1 MLSKNKIIREDL
13 DKTHNKQNR
22 KRHTMYQYNDAFEK
36 CIAYFEGDELAAKV
50 FLDKYALKDNSG
62 NLLEETPKMM
72 HRRIAKEFARIES
85 KKFENPLSEDEIFA
99 LLDRFKY
106 VVPQGSPMFGIG
118 NNFQIISLS
127 NCYVVESPEDSYG
140 GIMRTDEMLAQISKR
155 RGGVGVDISKLRP
168 ALAPVKN
175 AARSSTGITSW
186 MERYSNT
193 IREVGQS
200 GRRGALMLSINVAH
214 KDVESFITVKNDDT
228 KVTGANVSVLLSDEF
243 LNAVEKDEDFRL
255 RFPVDAPPSD
265 SDKVVKARDLWK
277 KIIHNAWLRAEPGLL
292 FWDKVTKYNAVDC
305 YADEGFE
312 TISTNP
318 CSELPLC
325 SWDSCRLMV
334 LNLFSYVVNPFTKDA
349 YFDYDLFTKHGE
361 ILQRLMDDMI
371 DMELEKIQAIIE
383 KVKKDPEDKHIK
395 QRELDLWKTVYDKCQ
410 KGRRTGTG
418 ITALGD
424 TLAALGVGYGNEESI
439 AITGKIMRTL
449 CLSSFRSS
457 MQMAKDLGAF
467 TVFNWEKE
475 KNSEFLLMIK
485 EHDPKLYN
493 DIAKYGRRNI
503 ANLTIAPTGSVSIM
517 TQTTSGIEPLF
528 MLFPYT
534 RRKKINP
541 TDKNAR
547 TDFVD
552 QNGDHWQEFEVY
564 HPKVKMWM
572 DTTGK
577 KDLKESPWFGYC
589 AEDIDWVAAVKLQ
602 AEAQKYVDHAISKT
616 VNLPED
622 VTEEQVA
629 KIYEAAWKFG
639 CKGMTVYRK
648 NCRTGV
654 LVEKPTKDDK
664 KTQKIAKNDAPK
676 RPSSIDAEVHFP
688 IIKGEPY
695 YVIVGLLE
703 GDPYEVF
710 AGLNHQNNEQ
720 IIKKGNAKGKLLKK
734 ARGKYV
740 YVADGETSCD
750 LTNINNHENG
760 DALCRMLSTAL
771 RHGADI
777 SFVVHQ
783 LEKTEGDLAGLSKIL
798 ARTLKKYIQD
808 GTKVHGEECPECKS
822 TNIQR
827 DDGCVV
833 CRDCG
838 WTKCG

>member
-1 MLSKNKIIREDL
+1 MFKYEA
-13 DKTHNKQNR
+13 
-22 KRHTMYQYNDAFEK
+22 AFEK
-36 CIAYFEGDELAAKV
+36 SVAYFNGDELAAKV
-50 FLDKYALKDNSG
+50 FLDKYALKDNDG
-62 NLLEETPKMM
+62 NLLEETPTDM
-72 HRRIAKEFARIES
+72 HHRIAKEFARIEK
-85 KKFENPLSEDEIFA
+85 KKFKNPLTEEEIFG

-118 NNFQIISLS
+118 NNHQIISLS

-140 GIMRTDEMLAQISKR
+140 GIMRVDEMLAQISKR

-168 ALAPVKN
+168 AGASVKN

-214 KDVESFITVKNDDT
+214 KDVESFIQVKNDDT

-243 LNAVEKDEDFRL
+243 LQAVEKDEDFRL

-265 SDKVVKARDLWK
+265 SDKVVKAKDLWK

-292 FWDKVTKYNAVDC
+292 FWDKVTQYNAVDC
-305 YADEGFE
+305 YADEGYK

-325 SWDSCRLMV
+325 AFDSCRLMV

-349 YFDYDLFTKHGE
+349 YFDYDLFAKHGVL
-361 ILQRLMDDMI
+361 LQRLMDDMI
-371 DMELEKIQAIIE
+371 DMELEKVHHIIE
-383 KVKKDPEDKHIK
+383 KVKKDPEDKLIR
-395 QRELDLWKTVYDKCQ
+395 QRELDLWKTIYDKCER
-410 KGRRTGTG
+410 GRRTGTG

-424 TLAALGVGYGNEESI
+424 TLAALNVPYGSDASI
-439 AITGKIMRTL
+439 EATGKIMRTL

-457 MQMAKDLGAF
+457 SDMAKEIGAF
-467 TVFNWEKE
+467 PIWSWEKE
-475 KNSEFLLMIK
+475 KNSDFLLMIK
-485 EHDPKLYN
+485 KYDSKLYD
-493 DIAKYGRRNI
+493 DISKNGRRNI

-528 MLFPYT
+528 MLNPYT
-534 RRKKINP
+534 RRKKVNP
-541 TDKNAR
+541 TDKNVR
-547 TDFVD
+547 VDFKD
-552 QNGDHWQEFEVY
+552 QNGDCWQEFEVI
-564 HPKVKMWM
+564 HPKVAMWRSI
-572 DTTGK
+572 TGNTN
-577 KDLKESPWFGYC
+577 LQQSPWFGCC

-602 AEAQKYVDHAISKT
+602 AEAQKFVDHAISKT

-629 KIYEAAWKFG
+629 AIYEAAWKYG

-654 LVEKPTKDDK
+654 LIEKPKKEDK
-664 KTQKIAKNDAPK
+664 ALKQKIQKNDAPK
-676 RPSSIDAEVHFP
+676 RPASIEAEVHFP
-688 IIKGEPY
+688 IIKGDPY

-710 AGLNHQNNEQ
+710 AGINLENGES
-720 IIKKGNAKGKLLKK
+720 IIKKGANKGKLLKK

-740 YVADGETSCD
+740 FAWDGESSCD
-750 LTNINNHENG
+750 LTKMQPIPVCLIP
-760 DALCRMLSTAL
+760 D
-771 RHGADI
+771 
-777 SFVVHQ
+777 
-783 LEKTEGDLAGLSKIL
+783 
-798 ARTLKKYIQD
+798 KYR
-808 GTKVHGEECPECKS
+808 K
-822 TNIQR
+822 
-827 DDGCVV
+827 
-833 CRDCG
+833 
-838 WTKCG
+838 

>member
-1 MLSKNKIIREDL
+1 
-13 DKTHNKQNR
+13 
-22 KRHTMYQYNDAFEK
+22 MYTYENAFE
-36 CIAYFEGDELAAKV
+36 ASVSYFEGDELAAKV
-50 FLDKYALKDNSG
+50 FLDKYALRDNNG
-62 NLLEETPKMM
+62 NLLESTPSDM
-72 HRRIAKEFARIES
+72 HKRLAKEFARIES
-85 KKFENPLSEDEIFA
+85 KKFKDPISENKFFE

-118 NNFQIISLS
+118 NNNQIISLS
-127 NCYVVESPEDSYG
+127 NCYVVESPDDSYG

-168 ALAPVKN
+168 AQAPVKN

-214 KDVESFITVKNDDT
+214 KEVENFITVKNDDT

-243 LNAVEKDEDFRL
+243 LKAVENDDTFRL
-255 RFPVDAPPSD
+255 RFPVDAPPSEN
-265 SDKVVKARDLWK
+265 DKIVKAKELWS

-292 FWDKVTKYNAVDC
+292 FWDKVTQYNAVDC
-305 YADEGFE
+305 YADEGFK

-349 YFDYDLFTKHGE
+349 YFDFELFSKHGQ
-361 ILQRLMDDMI
+361 IIQRMMDDMI
-371 DMELEKIQAIIE
+371 DMELEKIQSIIE
-383 KVKKDPEDKHIK
+383 KVKKDPEDKSIK
-395 QRELDLWKTVYDKCQ
+395 QRELDLWKTVYDKCE

-424 TLAALGVGYGNEESI
+424 TLAALGIGYGSDESI
-439 AITGKIMRTL
+439 ETTGKIMRTL
-449 CLSSFRSS
+449 CLASFRSS
-457 MQMAKDLGAF
+457 MEMARELGPF
-467 TVFNWEKE
+467 KIWNWEKE
-475 KNSEFLLMIK
+475 KDSQFLQMIR
-485 EHDPKLYN
+485 ENDPELYN
-493 DIAKYGRRNI
+493 DISIHGRRNI

-528 MLFPYT
+528 MLNPYT
-534 RRKKINP
+534 RRKKVNP
-541 TDKNAR
+541 TDKNVR
-547 TDFVD
+547 IDFRD
-552 QNGDHWQEFEVY
+552 QNGDCWQEFEVI
-564 HPKVKMWM
+564 HPKVAQWRKVA
-572 DTTGK
+572 GCS
-577 KDLKESPWFGYC
+577 DLSKSPWYGHC

-622 VTEEQVA
+622 VTEDQVA
-629 KIYEAAWKFG
+629 KIYEAAWRFG

-654 LVEKPTKDDK
+654 LIEKPKKETKVSEN
-664 KTQKIAKNDAPK
+664 KIIKNDAPK
-676 RPSSIDAEVHFP
+676 RPQEIDAEVHFP

-695 YVIVGLLE
+695 YVVVGLLE

-710 AGLNHQNNEQ
+710 AGQNLLNDQPM
-720 IIKKGNAKGKLLKK
+720 IKKNLSKGLLKK
-734 ARGKYV
+734 KARSNYLFMSNDES
-740 YVADGETSCD
+740 YP

-760 DALCRMLSTAL
+760 DALCRMVSTAL
-771 RHGADI
+771 RHGTSI
-777 SFVVHQ
+777 EFVVHQ
-783 LEKTEGDLAGLSKIL
+783 LEKTKGDLASLSKVL
-798 ARTLKKYIQD
+798 ARTLKKYIKD

-822 TNIQR
+822 ANIQR
-827 DDGCVV
+827 DDGCIV

-838 WTKCG
+838 WSKCG

>member
-1 MLSKNKIIREDL
+1 
-13 DKTHNKQNR
+13 
-22 KRHTMYQYNDAFEK
+22 MYQYNDAFEK

-50 FLDKYALKDNSG
+50 FLDKYALRDNDG
-62 NLLEETPKMM
+62 NLLEETPTDM
-72 HRRIAKEFARIES
+72 HHRIAKEFARIEE
-85 KKFENPLSEDEIFA
+85 KKFKKPLKEEEIFG
-99 LLDRFKY
+99 LLDRFRY

-118 NNFQIISLS
+118 NNFQTISLS

-140 GIMRTDEMLAQISKR
+140 GIMRVDEMLAQISKR

-168 ALAPVKN
+168 AGASVKN

-200 GRRGALMLSINVAH
+200 GRRGALMLSIDVAH
-214 KDVESFITVKNDDT
+214 KDIENFITVKNDNT

-243 LNAVEKDEDFRL
+243 LQAVENDDNYRL
-255 RFPVDAPPSD
+255 RFPVDAEAS
-265 SDKVVKARDLWK
+265 SNDKIVKARDLWK

-292 FWDKVTKYNAVDC
+292 FWDRVTKYNAVDC
-305 YADEGFE
+305 YADEGYK

-325 SWDSCRLMV
+325 SYDSCRLMV
-334 LNLFSYVVNPFTKDA
+334 LNLFSYVVNPFTKNA
-349 YFDYDLFTKHGE
+349 SFDYELFSKHGE
-361 ILQRLMDDMI
+361 LLQRLMDDMI
-371 DMELEKIQAIIE
+371 DMELEKIQQIID
-383 KVKKDPEDKHIK
+383 KIKKDPEDKQIK
-395 QRELDLWKTVYDKCQ
+395 QRELDLWKTVYEKCSN
-410 KGRRTGTG
+410 GRRTGTG

-424 TLAALGVGYGNEESI
+424 TLAALGVGYGTEESI
-439 AITGKIMRTL
+439 EITGKIMKTL

-457 MQMAKDLGAF
+457 CDMAKEVGAF
-467 TVFNWEKE
+467 PIWQWQKE
-475 KNSEFLLMIK
+475 KDSEFLLMIK
-485 EHDPKLYN
+485 EHDSKLYT
-493 DIAKYGRRNI
+493 DISKHGRRNI

-547 TDFVD
+547 TDFID
-552 QNGDHWQEFEVY
+552 QIGDHWQEFEVY
-564 HPKVKMWM
+564 HPKVNMWM
-572 DTTGK
+572 QVTGE
-577 KDLKESPWFGYC
+577 KDLKKSPWFNHC

-602 AEAQKYVDHAISKT
+602 AEAQKFVDHAISKT

-629 KIYEAAWKFG
+629 KIYEAAWKYG

-654 LVEKPTKDDK
+654 LVEKPTKK
-664 KTQKIAKNDAPK
+664 EEKLSIIKNDAPK
-676 RPSSIDAEVHFP
+676 RPQIIEADVHYP

-695 YVIVGLLE
+695 YVVVGLLE

-710 AGLNHQNNEQ
+710 AGVNADENNKPF
-720 IIKKGNAKGKLLKK
+720 INKTHANGNLKKK
-734 ARGKYV
+734 ARGNYV
-740 YVADGETSCD
+740 FIANNETFD

-760 DALCRMLSTAL
+760 DALCRMVSTAL
-771 RHGADI
+771 RHGTSI
-777 SFVVHQ
+777 EFVVHQ
-783 LEKTEGDLAGLSKIL
+783 LEKTKGDLASLSKVL
-798 ARTLKKYIQD
+798 ARTLKKYIKD
-808 GTKVHGEECPECKS
+808 GTKVSGENCPSCES
-822 TNIQR
+822 ESVERT
-827 DDGCVV
+827 DGCVT
-833 CRDCG
+833 CKSCG
-838 WTKCG
+838 WTKCS

>member
-1 MLSKNKIIREDL
+1 MVTYEN
-13 DKTHNKQNR
+13 
-22 KRHTMYQYNDAFEK
+22 AFEA
-36 CIAYFEGDELAAKV
+36 CVVYFAGDELAAKV
-50 FLDKYALKDNSG
+50 FLDKYALRDNDG
-62 NLLEETPKMM
+62 NLLETTPVDM
-72 HRRIAKEFARIES
+72 HHRIAKEFSRIEK
-85 KKFENPLSEDEIFA
+85 KKFKNPLSEDEVFA

-118 NNFQIISLS
+118 NNHQIISLS

-140 GIMRTDEMLAQISKR
+140 GIMRVDEMLAQISKR

-168 ALAPVKN
+168 SGASVKN

-214 KDVESFITVKNDDT
+214 KDVENFITVKNDDT

-255 RFPVDAPPSD
+255 RFPVDAPPCD
-265 SDKVVKARDLWK
+265 NDKIVKARDLWK
-277 KIIHNAWLRAEPGLL
+277 KIIRNAWLRAEPGLL

-305 YADEGFE
+305 YADKGYE

-325 SWDSCRLMV
+325 SFDSCRLMV

-349 YFDYDLFTKHGE
+349 YFDYDLFSQHGV

-371 DMELEKIQAIIE
+371 DMELEKIQQIID
-383 KVKKDPEDKHIK
+383 KVKKDPEDKQIK
-395 QRELDLWKTVYDKCQ
+395 QRELDLWKTVYEKCNN
-410 KGRRTGTG
+410 GRRTGTG

-424 TLAALGVGYGNEESI
+424 TLAALGVPYGSKESI
-439 AITGKIMRTL
+439 STTGKIMQTL
-449 CLSSFRSS
+449 CLASFKSSCD
-457 MQMAKDLGAF
+457 MAKEVGAF
-467 TVFNWEKE
+467 PIWDWNKE
-475 KNSEFLLMIK
+475 KDSEFLLMIK
-485 EHDPKLYN
+485 EHDPKLYE
-493 DIAKYGRRNI
+493 DISKHGRRNI

-528 MLFPYT
+528 MLNPYT
-534 RRKKINP
+534 RRKKVNP
-541 TDKNAR
+541 TDKNVR
-547 TDFVD
+547 IDFKD
-552 QNGDHWQEFEVY
+552 QNGDCWQEFEVI
-564 HPKVKMWM
+564 HPKVAMWR
-572 DTTGK
+572 TITGNTN
-577 KDLKESPWFGYC
+577 LQESPWFGCC
-589 AEDIDWVAAVKLQ
+589 AEDIDWVAAVELQ

-654 LVEKPTKDDK
+654 LVEKPK
-664 KTQKIAKNDAPK
+664 KEIKEEKQKICKNDAPK
-676 RPSSIDAEVHFP
+676 RPASIDAEVHFP
-688 IIKGEPY
+688 IVKGEPY
-695 YVIVGLLE
+695 YVIVGLL
-703 GDPYEVF
+703 GDDPYELF
-710 AGLNHQNNEQ
+710 AGLNQENGNQ
-720 IIKKGNAKGKLLKK
+720 IIKKGLSKGKLQKK

-740 YVADGETSCD
+740 FAADGETSCD

-783 LEKTEGDLAGLSKIL
+783 LEKTEGDLASLSKVL
-798 ARTLKKYIQD
+798 ARTLKKYIKD

-822 TNIQR
+822 SNIQR
-827 DDGCVV
+827 DDGCVI
-833 CRDCG
+833 CKDCG

>member
-1 MLSKNKIIREDL
+1 
-13 DKTHNKQNR
+13 
-22 KRHTMYQYNDAFEK
+22 MYTYENAFE
-36 CIAYFEGDELAAKV
+36 ASTSYFGGDELAAKV
-50 FLDKYALKDNSG
+50 FLDKYALRDNNG
-62 NLLEETPKMM
+62 NLLEATPTDM
-72 HRRIAKEFARIES
+72 HHRLAKEFARIES
-85 KKFENPLSEDEIFA
+85 KKFKNPLSEEQFFG
-99 LLDRFKY
+99 LLDHFRY

-118 NNFQIISLS
+118 NNHQIISLS

-140 GIMRTDEMLAQISKR
+140 GIMRVDETLAQISKR

-168 ALAPVKN
+168 ANAPVKN
-175 AARSSTGITSW
+175 AARSSTGIVSW

-214 KDVESFITVKNDDT
+214 KDVENFITVKNDDT

-243 LNAVEKDEDFRL
+243 LNAVEKDENFRL

-265 SDKVVKARDLWK
+265 NDKIVKAKDLWK

-292 FWDKVTKYNAVDC
+292 FWDKVTQYNAVDC
-305 YADEGFE
+305 YADEGFK

-325 SWDSCRLMV
+325 AYDSCRLMV

-349 YFDYDLFTKHGE
+349 YFDFDLFSKHGE
-361 ILQRLMDDMI
+361 LVQRMMDDMI
-371 DMELEKIQAIIE
+371 DMELEKVHAIIE
-383 KVKKDPEDKHIK
+383 KIKKDPEEKHIK
-395 QRELDLWKTVYDKCQ
+395 QRELELWKTVYEKCE

-424 TLAALGVGYGNEESI
+424 TLAALGVGYGSDESI
-439 AITGKIMRTL
+439 EVTGKIMKTL

-457 MQMAKDLGAF
+457 MEMAKELGAF
-467 TVFNWEKE
+467 KVWNWDKE
-475 KNSEFLLMIK
+475 KDSQFLKMIK
-485 EHDPKLYN
+485 EHDAALYHE
-493 DIAKYGRRNI
+493 ISIHGRRNI
-503 ANLTIAPTGSVSIM
+503 ANLTIAPTGTVSIM

-528 MLFPYT
+528 MLNPYT
-534 RRKKINP
+534 RRKKVNP
-541 TDKNAR
+541 TDKNVR
-547 TDFVD
+547 IDFKD
-552 QNGDHWQEFEVY
+552 QNGDCWQEFEVI
-564 HPKVKMWM
+564 HPKVAMWRKV
-572 DTTGK
+572 TGNSN
-577 KDLKESPWFGYC
+577 LEQSPWFNHC

-602 AEAQKYVDHAISKT
+602 AEAQKFVDHAISKT

-629 KIYEAAWKFG
+629 AIYEAAWKYG

-654 LVEKPTKDDK
+654 LIEKPK
-664 KTQKIAKNDAPK
+664 KEEKKSVQKIQKNDAPK

-688 IIKGEPY
+688 IVKGEPY

-710 AGLNHQNNEQ
+710 AGLNIQNGQ
-720 IIKKGNAKGKLLKK
+720 AIIKKGLSKGKLQKK
-734 ARGKYV
+734 ARGQYV
-740 YVADGETSCD
+740 FSGSGETSCD

-783 LEKTEGDLAGLSKIL
+783 IEKTEGDLASLSKVL
-798 ARTLKKYIQD
+798 ARTLKKYIKD
-808 GTKVHGEECPECKS
+808 GTKVHGEECPECKQA
-822 TNIQR
+822 NIQR

>member
-1 MLSKNKIIREDL
+1 MNTYES
-13 DKTHNKQNR
+13 
-22 KRHTMYQYNDAFEK
+22 AFE
-36 CIAYFEGDELAAKV
+36 ASVEYFGGDELAAKV

-62 NLLEETPKMM
+62 NLLEKTPADM
-72 HRRIAKEFARIES
+72 HKRLAKEFARIES
-85 KKFENPLSEDEIFA
+85 KKFKNPISEDAFFG

-118 NNFQIISLS
+118 NNHQIISLS

-140 GIMRTDEMLAQISKR
+140 GIMRVDETLAQISKR

-168 ALAPVKN
+168 ANAAVKN
-175 AARSSTGITSW
+175 AARSSTGIISW

-200 GRRGALMLSINVAH
+200 GRRGALMLSIDVAH
-214 KDVESFITVKNDDT
+214 KDVENFITVKNDDT

-243 LNAVEKDEDFRL
+243 LNAVENDETFRL
-255 RFPVDAPPSD
+255 RFPVNAPPSD
-265 SDKVVKARDLWK
+265 NDKIVKAKDLWK
-277 KIIHNAWLRAEPGLL
+277 KIIRNAWLRAEPGLL
-292 FWDKVTKYNAVDC
+292 FWDRVTKYNAVDC
-305 YADEGFE
+305 YAEDGFK

-325 SWDSCRLMV
+325 AYDSCRLMV
-334 LNLFSYVVNPFTKDA
+334 LNLFSYVNKPFTKEA
-349 YFDYDLFTKHGE
+349 SFDYELFAKHGQ
-361 ILQRLMDDMI
+361 IIQRMMDDMI
-371 DMELEKIQAIIE
+371 DMELEKVEAIIE
-383 KVKKDPEDKHIK
+383 KVKKDPEDKIIK
-395 QRELDLWKTVYDKCQ
+395 QRELELWKTVYEKCE

-424 TLAALGVGYGNEESI
+424 TLAALGIGYGTDESI
-439 AITGKIMRTL
+439 ETTGKIMSTL
-449 CLSSFRSS
+449 CLASFRSS
-457 MQMAKDLGAF
+457 VDMAKELGAF
-467 TVFNWEKE
+467 KVWNWDKE

-485 EHDPKLYN
+485 ENDPKLYD
-493 DIAKYGRRNI
+493 DIKQYGRRNI

-528 MLFPYT
+528 MLQPYT
-534 RRKKINP
+534 RRKKVNP
-541 TDKNAR
+541 TDKNVR
-547 TDFVD
+547 VDFKD
-552 QNGDHWQEFEVY
+552 QNGDCWQEFEVI
-564 HPKVKMWM
+564 HPKVAMWRNV
-572 DTTGK
+572 TGNK
-577 KDLKESPWFGYC
+577 NLEESPWFNYC
-589 AEDIDWVAAVKLQ
+589 AEDIDWVKAVKLQ

-616 VNLPED
+616 VNLPEN
-622 VTEEQVA
+622 VTEEEVA

-654 LVEKPTKDDK
+654 LIEKPK
-664 KTQKIAKNDAPK
+664 KEEKKANKINKNDAPK
-676 RPSSIDAEVHFP
+676 RPASIEAEVHFP

-695 YVIVGLLE
+695 YVVVGLLE

-710 AGLNHQNNEQ
+710 AGLNLEKGQP
-720 IIKKGNAKGKLLKK
+720 IIKKGLTKGKLQKK
-734 ARGKYV
+734 SRGKYV
-740 YVADGETSCD
+740 FTTDEASYD
-750 LTNINNHENG
+750 LSNIINHENG
-760 DALCRMLSTAL
+760 DALCRLVSTSL

-777 SFVVHQ
+777 GFVTHQ
-783 LEKTEGDLAGLSKIL
+783 LEKTQGDLSGLSKVL

-808 GTKVHGEECPECKS
+808 GTKVHGEECPECKQA
-822 TNIQR
+822 NIQR

>member
-1 MLSKNKIIREDL
+1 MFSYES
-13 DKTHNKQNR
+13 
-22 KRHTMYQYNDAFEK
+22 AFNACVE
-36 CIAYFEGDELAAKV
+36 YFEGDELAAKV
-50 FLDKYALKDNSG
+50 FLDKYALKDVNG
-62 NLLEETPKMM
+62 NLLEKTPVDM
-72 HRRIAKEFARIES
+72 HHRIAKEFARIES
-85 KKFENPLSEDEIFA
+85 KKFKNPLTEEEVFG
-99 LLDRFKY
+99 LLDHFKY

-118 NNFQIISLS
+118 NNHQIISLS
-127 NCYVVESPEDSYG
+127 NCYVVESPVDSYA
-140 GIMRTDEMLAQISKR
+140 GIMRVDETLAQISKR
-155 RGGVGVDISKLRP
+155 RGGVGVDISNLRP
-168 ALAPVKN
+168 ANAPVKN

-214 KDVESFITVKNDDT
+214 KDVENFITVKNDDT

-243 LNAVEKDEDFRL
+243 LKAVENDEDFRL

-265 SDKVVKARDLWK
+265 NDKVVKARDLWK

-305 YADEGFE
+305 YAEEGYK

-325 SWDSCRLMV
+325 SYDSCRLMV

-349 YFDYDLFTKHGE
+349 YFDYDLFSKHGE

-371 DMELEKIQAIIE
+371 DMELEKVHQIIE
-383 KVKKDPEDKHIK
+383 KIKKDPEDKIIK
-395 QRELDLWKTVYDKCQ
+395 QRELELWKTVYDKCEN
-410 KGRRTGTG
+410 GRRTGTG

-424 TLAALGVGYGNEESI
+424 TLAALNVGYGTKESI
-439 AITGKIMRTL
+439 EITGKIMSTL
-449 CLSSFRSS
+449 CLSSFRASCD
-457 MQMAKDLGAF
+457 MAKEIGAF
-467 TVFNWEKE
+467 PIWKWEKE
-475 KNSEFLLMIK
+475 KDSEFLLMIK
-485 EHDPKLYN
+485 EKDPQLYS
-493 DIAKYGRRNI
+493 DISKYGRRNI

-528 MLFPYT
+528 MLNPYT
-534 RRKKINP
+534 RRKKVNP
-541 TDKNAR
+541 TDKNVR
-547 TDFVD
+547 VDFKD
-552 QNGDHWQEFEVY
+552 QNGDCWQEFEVI
-564 HPKVKMWM
+564 HPKVAMWR
-572 DTTGK
+572 TVSGNTN
-577 KDLKESPWFGYC
+577 LQESPWHGYC
-589 AEDIDWVAAVKLQ
+589 AEDIDWVAAVELQ
-602 AEAQKYVDHAISKT
+602 AEAQKYIDHAISKT

-654 LVEKPTKDDK
+654 LVEKPKKEEKKDNH
-664 KTQKIAKNDAPK
+664 KIQKNDAPK
-676 RPSSIDAEVHFP
+676 RPSSIEAEVYFP

-695 YVIVGLLE
+695 YVIVGLF
-703 GDPYEVF
+703 GNDPYEVF
-710 AGLNHQNNEQ
+710 AGLNSQDGNA
-720 IIKKGNAKGKLLKK
+720 IIKKTHTRGKLQKK

-740 YVADGETSCD
+740 FVADGEVSCD

-783 LEKTEGDLAGLSKIL
+783 LEKTEGDLASLGKVL
-798 ARTLKKYIQD
+798 ARTLKKYIKD
-808 GTKVHGEECPECKS
+808 GTKVHGEECPECKG

>member
-1 MLSKNKIIREDL
+1 
-13 DKTHNKQNR
+13 
-22 KRHTMYQYNDAFEK
+22 MYTYENAFE
-36 CIAYFEGDELAAKV
+36 ASVSYFEGDELAAKV
-50 FLDKYALKDNSG
+50 FLDKYALRDNNG
-62 NLLEETPKMM
+62 NLLESTPSDM
-72 HRRIAKEFARIES
+72 HKRLAKEFARIES
-85 KKFENPLSEDEIFA
+85 KKFKDPISENKFFE

-118 NNFQIISLS
+118 NNNQIISLS
-127 NCYVVESPEDSYG
+127 NCYVVESPDDSYG

-168 ALAPVKN
+168 AQAPVKN

-214 KDVESFITVKNDDT
+214 KEVENFITVKNDDT

-243 LNAVEKDEDFRL
+243 LKAVENDDTFRL
-255 RFPVDAPPSD
+255 RFPVDAPPSEN
-265 SDKVVKARDLWK
+265 DKIVKAKELWS

-292 FWDKVTKYNAVDC
+292 FWDKVTQYNAVDC
-305 YADEGFE
+305 YADEGFK

-349 YFDYDLFTKHGE
+349 YFDFELFSKHGQ
-361 ILQRLMDDMI
+361 IIQRMMDDMI
-371 DMELEKIQAIIE
+371 DMELEKIQSIIE
-383 KVKKDPEDKHIK
+383 KVKKDPEDKSIK
-395 QRELDLWKTVYDKCQ
+395 QRELDLWKTVYDKCE

-424 TLAALGVGYGNEESI
+424 TLAALGIGYGSDESI
-439 AITGKIMRTL
+439 ETTGKIMRTL
-449 CLSSFRSS
+449 CLASFKSS
-457 MQMAKDLGAF
+457 MEMARELGPF
-467 TVFNWEKE
+467 KIWNWEKE
-475 KNSEFLLMIK
+475 KDSQFLQMIR
-485 EHDPKLYN
+485 ENDPELYN
-493 DIAKYGRRNI
+493 DISIHGRRNI

-528 MLFPYT
+528 MLNPYT
-534 RRKKINP
+534 RRKKVNP
-541 TDKNAR
+541 TDKNVR
-547 TDFVD
+547 IDFRD
-552 QNGDHWQEFEVY
+552 QNGDCWQEFEVI
-564 HPKVKMWM
+564 HPKVAQWRKVA
-572 DTTGK
+572 GCS
-577 KDLKESPWFGYC
+577 DLSKSPWYGHC

-622 VTEEQVA
+622 VTEDQVA
-629 KIYEAAWKFG
+629 KIYEAAWRFG

-654 LVEKPTKDDK
+654 LIEKPKKETKVSEN
-664 KTQKIAKNDAPK
+664 KIIKNDAPK
-676 RPSSIDAEVHFP
+676 RPQEIDAEVHFP

-695 YVIVGLLE
+695 YVVVGLLE

-710 AGLNHQNNEQ
+710 AGQNLLNDQPM
-720 IIKKGNAKGKLLKK
+720 IKKNLSKGLLKK
-734 ARGKYV
+734 KARSNYLFMSNDES
-740 YVADGETSCD
+740 YP

-760 DALCRMLSTAL
+760 DALCRMVSTAL
-771 RHGADI
+771 RHGTSI
-777 SFVVHQ
+777 EFVVHQ
-783 LEKTEGDLAGLSKIL
+783 LEKTKGDLASLSKVL
-798 ARTLKKYIQD
+798 ARTLKKYIKD

-822 TNIQR
+822 ANIQR
-827 DDGCVV
+827 DDGCIV

-838 WTKCG
+838 WSKCG